1 MELEEILEAGVLLN
15 YYKNL
20 LTDKQIDYLMEHL
33 EEDMSL
39 SEIAKKHGVT
49 RQAVYDNIK
58 RGVKTLYEY
67 EEKIGF
73 YKKECEIESL
83 LEELKKELND
93 NLRNNSKD
101 NSEKNYTLEKVDE
114 ILEKLF

>member
-20 LTDKQIDYLMEHL
+20 LTEKQRDYLMEHL

-73 YKKECEIESL
+73 YKKECDIESL
-83 LEELKKELND
+83 LEELKNDLNGT
-93 NLRNNSKD
+93 L
-101 NSEKNYTLEKVDE
+101 LEKVDE